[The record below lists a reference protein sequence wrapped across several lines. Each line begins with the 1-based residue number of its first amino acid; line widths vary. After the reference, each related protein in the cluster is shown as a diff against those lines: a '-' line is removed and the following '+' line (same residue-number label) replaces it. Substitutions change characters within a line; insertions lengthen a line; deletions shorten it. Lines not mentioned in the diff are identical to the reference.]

1 MVCVYV
7 DVLLCINL
15 LITYIFLVCTRV
27 FTNSPT
33 SKWGIVAGSMIG
45 GLSSL
50 IIFAEDINIFISV
63 LFKISVSA
71 AIVFLSFFPK
81 SIKRFIRN
89 YIAFMGVSAFFG
101 GFMFFA
107 EITFGTEKLLYLNG
121 TVYLDISIKFLL
133 GSVFVIYGIFMLLNY
148 FSRRRASL
156 KDIYTVKLTFRNVTV
171 VLSACID
178 NCNNLTDILT
188 GRLVVIGELKALS
201 PFFSY
206 EELSFLKAPDLLR
219 VPESFVK
226 ILRFVPCKT
235 VTSDSLLPVFTPSR
249 VEIIKEGKAL
259 LLENICIGIVNK
271 SLSDGEYN
279 LLLNKNI
286 LE

>member
-33 SKWGIVAGSMIG
+33 NKWGVVAGSIIG

-50 IIFAEDINIFISV
+50 IIFAEDINILISV
-63 LFKISVSA
+63 LFKVGVSA
-71 AIVFLSFFPK
+71 AIVFVSFFPK

-101 GFMFFA
+101 GFMLFA
-107 EITFGTEKLLYLNG
+107 EITFGTDMLLYING

-133 GSVFVIYGIFMLLNY
+133 GSVFIIYGIFMLLNY

-156 KDIYTVKLTFRNVTV
+156 KELYTVNITFRSVRVT
-171 VLSACID
+171 LCACID
-178 NCNNLTDILT
+178 NCNNLTDVLT
-188 GRLVVIGELKALS
+188 GRLVFIGELKSLS

-206 EELSFLKAPDLLR
+206 EELKFLRTPDLLR

-235 VTSDSLLPVFTPSR
+235 VASDSLLPVFTPSK
-249 VEIIKEGKAL
+249 VEIIKEGRAVP
-259 LLENICIGIVNK
+259 LENICIGIVNK